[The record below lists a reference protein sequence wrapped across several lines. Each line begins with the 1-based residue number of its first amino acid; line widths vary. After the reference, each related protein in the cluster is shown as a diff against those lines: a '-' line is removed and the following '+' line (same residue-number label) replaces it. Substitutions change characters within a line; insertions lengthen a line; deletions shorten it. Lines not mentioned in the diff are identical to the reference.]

1 MSRFMSEWLRTAFV
15 INRRSLNGLLM
26 ETLSATLVKDEQ
38 LFNAISGDETECAIL
53 YRVEMPFSMVKNYD
67 EDDEDVRI
75 RGPVYV
81 GDDDMLDRHGE
92 LVENDAILNAWAAYA
107 ANPVILYNHSKTY
120 GVIGVMES
128 VEMGEFTKPDG
139 EKISVPIGLA
149 RIDSGEED
157 ITRKIRKGFLRAF
170 SIGFIAKAAIK
181 ECDDADGEQC
191 YMKFTDIEWVE
202 TSVVDVPA
210 SPGALFSVEK
220 SLLTTDE
227 LGAFDIDISDV
238 LQEQLPVHAIPRP
251 AHDCGGDCGCDNCN
265 EKHIVSVVEDESSVS
280 ITFEKEYEEV
290 EDEETAESILLSRVR
305 LLEQTIAA
313 YESSLNETESVKN
326 PIEALEG
333 LSNMSDDPVEVP
345 STEAELPLDEKIAVV
360 AEPEIT
366 ETEVVEETTDNADG
380 LGVVEAETEEVVVAE
395 TEEVVEEVEEESID
409 EPVTEA
415 ESETEDDSIPSS
427 TDVLMG
433 VVKALGDVE
442 SAVYSMKAAIDETEE
457 LKSALNER
465 DAIIATLQEAKETA
479 ETEAHIEAEV
489 SKRIAERTGITP
501 APKSLAPTP
510 VDQEK
515 HSSTRT
521 GVTRFDPQ
529 PEVTDGM
536 KGLAA
541 WLEGRLVERE
551 GPTN

>member
-1 MSRFMSEWLRTAFV
+1 
-15 INRRSLNGLLM
+15 M
-26 ETLSATLVKDEQ
+26 ETLSATLVKDAR
-38 LFNAISGDETECAIL
+38 LFDAIAGDETECAIL

-67 EDDEDVRI
+67 EDDEDIRI

-92 LVENDAILNAWAAYA
+92 LVENDAILNAWAAYE

-181 ECDDADGEQC
+181 ECDDADGDQC

-227 LGAFDIDISDV
+227 LGATDIDISDV
-238 LQEQLPVHAIPRP
+238 LQGQLPIHAIPRP
-251 AHDCGGDCGCDNCN
+251 AHDCGGGCGCDNCN
-265 EKHIVSVVEDESSVS
+265 EKHIISVSEDESSVS
-280 ITFEKEYEEV
+280 ITFEKEYEEDDYDD
-290 EDEETAESILLSRVR
+290 ENEETAEGVLMARVR
-305 LLEQTIAA
+305 LLEQTVAA
-313 YESSLNETESVKN
+313 YEASLNETESVKN

-345 STEAELPLDEKIAVV
+345 STEAELPVDEKIAVV

-366 ETEVVEETTDNADG
+366 ETEVVEETTDNEDG
-380 LGVVEAETEEVVVAE
+380 LGVVEAETEETVEAE
-395 TEEVVEEVEEESID
+395 TEEIVEAVEEESID
-409 EPVTEA
+409 EPVTESEDEA
-415 ESETEDDSIPSS
+415 EEDSIPSS

-465 DAIIATLQEAKETA
+465 DATIAALQEAKETA

-489 SKRIAERTGITP
+489 SKRIAERTGIAP
-501 APKSLAPTP
+501 APKSLAPSP
-510 VDQEK
+510 VDQTTHE
-515 HSSTRT
+515 SVRT

-529 PEVTDGM
+529 PEVTNGM

>member
-1 MSRFMSEWLRTAFV
+1 MFE
-15 INRRSLNGLLM
+15 
-26 ETLSATLVKDEQ
+26 
-38 LFNAISGDETECAIL
+38 AIEGDETEAVIL
-53 YRVEMPFSMVKNYD
+53 YRVEMPFSMVKNYE

-92 LVENDAILNAWAAYA
+92 LVENDAIMEAWSAYA
-107 ANPVILYNHSKTY
+107 SNPVILYNHSKTY

-139 EKISVPIGLA
+139 TKISVPIGLA
-149 RIDSGEED
+149 RIDGGEED

-181 ECDDADGEQC
+181 ECDESEGDQC

-227 LGAFDIDISDV
+227 LGAIDIDISEV
-238 LQEQLPVHAIPRP
+238 LEAQLPMMAIPRP
-251 AHDCGGDCGCDNCN
+251 AEKAACDTTCDCEPCKASALPRE
-265 EKHIVSVVEDESSVS
+265 EKHIVAVTEDESSVS
-280 ITFEKEYEEV
+280 ITFEKDED
-290 EDEETAESILLSRVR
+290 DEEHLDSVSTELMERVR
-305 LLEQTIAA
+305 LLEQTIRA
-313 YESSLNETESVKN
+313 YEATLNQTNFVKN
-326 PIEALEG
+326 PFGTDEG
-333 LSNMSDDPVEVP
+333 LSNMSDEPIEQDAVETELPVEEVVE
-345 STEAELPLDEKIAVV
+345 TKAVV
-360 AEPEIT
+360 ADDAVVETPVVEEKEATEDESEAEVEETEEPET
-366 ETEVVEETTDNADG
+366 VVEEVVEETEELAF
-380 LGVVEAETEEVVVAE
+380 ETEE
-395 TEEVVEEVEEESID
+395 
-409 EPVTEA
+409 EPVETVDESAEEA
-415 ESETEDDSIPSS
+415 SEENPEEGMPSS

-457 LKSALNER
+457 LKAALNER
-465 DAIIATLQEAKETA
+465 DAIIADLNEEKAAAEA
-479 ETEAHIEAEV
+479 EAAIEAEV
-489 SKRIAERTGITP
+489 SKRIAERTGYNAP
-501 APKSLAPTP
+501 ASKKSLAPTT
-510 VDQEK
+510 Q
-515 HSSTRT
+515 STPTKRT
-521 GVTRFDPQ
+521 GVTKLDPQ

>member
-1 MSRFMSEWLRTAFV
+1 M
-15 INRRSLNGLLM
+15 M
-26 ETLSATLVKDEQ
+26 ETLSATLVKDAQ
-38 LFNAISGDETECAIL
+38 LFDAIAGDETECAIL

-67 EDDEDVRI
+67 EDDEDTRI

-92 LVENDAILNAWAAYA
+92 LVENDAIMEAWSAYA
-107 ANPVILYNHSKTY
+107 SNPVILYNHSKTY

-181 ECDDADGEQC
+181 ECDDADGDQC

-227 LGAFDIDISDV
+227 LGATDIDISDV
-238 LQEQLPVHAIPRP
+238 LQGQLPVHAIPRP
-251 AHDCGGDCGCDNCN
+251 ASDCGGECGCDNCN
-265 EKHIVSVVEDESSVS
+265 EKHIVSVSEDESSVS
-280 ITFEKEYEEV
+280 ITFEKDADDEDT
-290 EDEETAESILLSRVR
+290 EDEDFSAEAILLSRIRV
-305 LLEQTIAA
+305 LEQTVAA
-313 YESSLNETESVKN
+313 YEASLNETESVKN

-333 LSNMSDDPVEVP
+333 LSNMSDEPVEV
-345 STEAELPLDEKIAVV
+345 STDEIELPVDEKIAVV
-360 AEPEIT
+360 VEEPIEPEVT
-366 ETEVVEETTDNADG
+366 ETEVVEEA
-380 LGVVEAETEEVVVAE
+380 VEEVTEEVVE
-395 TEEVVEEVEEESID
+395 DEEVVEEVVEPEAVEEESVD
-409 EPVTEA
+409 EPETEA
-415 ESETEDDSIPSS
+415 EDESIPSS

-442 SAVYSMKAAIDETEE
+442 SAVYSMKTAIDETEE
-457 LKSALNER
+457 LKAALNER
-465 DAIIATLQEAKETA
+465 DETIAALQESKAAA
-479 ETEAHIEAEV
+479 EAEAAIEAEV
-489 SKRIAERTGITP
+489 SKRIAERTGVAP
-501 APKSLAPTP
+501 APKSLAPAP
-510 VDQEK
+510 IDQTTK
-515 HSSTRT
+515 TART

-529 PEVTDGM
+529 PEVTNGM